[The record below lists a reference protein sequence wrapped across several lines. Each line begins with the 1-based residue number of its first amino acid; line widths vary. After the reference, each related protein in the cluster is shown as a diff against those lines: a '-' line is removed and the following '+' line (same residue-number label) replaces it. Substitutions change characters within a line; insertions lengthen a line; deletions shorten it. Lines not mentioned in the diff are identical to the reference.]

1 MARKLFKRFMPD
13 PELIKNHRSLQMLG
27 AWVHDPNL
35 WHLNRYSA
43 SLAFFI
49 GLFAAFIPIPAQML
63 LAGLLATWWRAN
75 LPISVAL
82 VWLTNPVTMP
92 PVFYANYKVG
102 GFLLGR
108 APDADHVQTFRQW
121 LGGMNDI
128 CGELGWLACVR
139 PWSQWL
145 LSGIEQLWTPF
156 LAPFLVGSVVC
167 GVVAG
172 VLGASAVRILWRVQV
187 TLRWRARARRHQPG

>member
-13 PELIKNHRSLQMLG
+13 PELIRNHRSLQMLG
-27 AWVHDPNL
+27 TWVHDPNL

-43 SLAFFI
+43 SVAFFI

-63 LAGLLATWWRAN
+63 LAGLLAAWWRAN

-108 APDADHVQTFRQW
+108 PPESDHVQTFRTW
-121 LGGMNDI
+121 LQGMDDI
-128 CGELGWLACVR
+128 CGDLGWLACVR

-145 LSGIEQLWTPF
+145 MNGFEQLWTPF

-172 VLGASAVRILWRVQV
+172 LIGAAAVRILWRVQV
-187 TLRWRARARRHQPG
+187 TLRWRARARRQQPD